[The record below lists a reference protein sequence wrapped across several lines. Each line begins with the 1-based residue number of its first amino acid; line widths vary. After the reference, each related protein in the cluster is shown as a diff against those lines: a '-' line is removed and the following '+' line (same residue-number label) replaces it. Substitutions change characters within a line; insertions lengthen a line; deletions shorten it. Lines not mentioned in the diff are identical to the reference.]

1 MVSECAGLSKGLT
14 THVTH
19 VRLLPAVQPAAD
31 MGGVN
36 HRLTDMGGVKH
47 RGQTGLDHDRTQR
60 MPHLPD
66 VYFVVGGCGKLE
78 AAALAGVWL
87 LLAVVHPP
95 VSHQLTFLSETLVTV
110 GAVKRLLT

>member
-1 MVSECAGLSKGLT
+1 MVGECAGLSKGLT

-31 MGGVN
+31 MGGV
-36 HRLTDMGGVKH
+36 KH

-60 MPHLPD
+60 TMHLPD

-78 AAALAGVWL
+78 AAALAGVRL